1 MNLPFEI
8 ARRYLF
14 GTKSTNAINLIT
26 GISVFGLSIG
36 TAALIL
42 ILSVFNGFESL
53 LSGLL
58 NDFNPDI
65 KVTPQEGK
73 FFELDDSLYLG
84 LTQIEGVEVVS
95 RTIQEIAFFEYNN
108 VQEVGEIKGV
118 DENFSRVTRVDSTMR
133 KGKFVLKER
142 GINYGVLGM
151 GLSNKL
157 GVNLNDGITAMKV
170 YMPLRKKKGPLGKDF
185 KYMMLQP
192 SGAFSVQ
199 SDNDAR
205 YAICSIDFASKLLGT
220 KTKISAVEIKMTQN
234 ADEDDVR
241 KSIVNVLGDNFE
253 IRNRYQQDEAFLKIM
268 NIEKWVSYLIVSL
281 MLFIIAFN
289 LIGAL
294 WMIVLEK
301 KEDIG
306 ILRALGFT
314 ADKIRQL
321 FLIEGALMCV
331 LGLVMGIILA
341 LILYC
346 CQKYFGL
353 ISIPEGFIINAY
365 PIEIKLSDFVI
376 VSFTVLILGLLA
388 SILPAR
394 RAANIATFTKNQV

>member
-14 GTKSTNAINLIT
+14 GRKSTNAINLIT

-65 KVTPQEGK
+65 KVTPLEGK
-73 FFELDDSLYLG
+73 FFELDSSQYSG
-84 LTQIEGVEVVS
+84 LTRIKGIEQVS
-95 RTIQEIAFFEYNN
+95 KTIEEIAFFEYNN
-108 VQEVGEIKGV
+108 VQEVGKLKGV
-118 DENFSRVTRVDSTMR
+118 DDYFSKVTSVDSTIR
-133 KGKFVLKER
+133 KGEFVLRER
-142 GINYGVLGM
+142 GVNYGVLGM

-157 GVNLNDGITAMKV
+157 GVNLNDVITPIKV

-185 KYMMLQP
+185 KYMTLQP
-192 SGAFSVQ
+192 AGAFSVQ
-199 SDNDAR
+199 SDNDFR
-205 YAICSIDFASKLLGT
+205 FLICSIEFANKLLDRT
-220 KTKISAVEIKMTQN
+220 SSISAIEIKMTED
-234 ADEDDVR
+234 ADEQEIRQGLTDL
-241 KSIVNVLGDNFE
+241 LGDQFL
-253 IRNRYQQDEAFLKIM
+253 IKNRYEQDEAFLKIM

-281 MLFIIAFN
+281 MLLIIAFN

-294 WMIVLEK
+294 WMIVLDK

-314 ADKIRQL
+314 GEKIRQL
-321 FLIEGALMCV
+321 FLLEGVLMCL
-331 LGLVMGIILA
+331 LGLGTGIVFA
-341 LILYC
+341 LILYFA
-346 CQKYFGL
+346 QKHLGL
-353 ISIPEGFIINAY
+353 ISIPEGFIISAY
-365 PIEIKLSDFVI
+365 PIEIKLSDFVV
-376 VSFTVLILGLLA
+376 VSITVLILGFMA

-394 RAANIATFTKNQV
+394 RAAKMESFVKNQI